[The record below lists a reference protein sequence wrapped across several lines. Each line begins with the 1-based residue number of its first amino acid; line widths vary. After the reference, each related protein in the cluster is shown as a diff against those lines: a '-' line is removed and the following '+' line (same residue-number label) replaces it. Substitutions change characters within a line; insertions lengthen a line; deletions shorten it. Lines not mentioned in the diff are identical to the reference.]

1 MEFSS
6 GVIFRRD
13 YSIQNLT
20 RNWREEGNIGIN
32 YDVHDRVTGLM
43 KTLFKALIS
52 LDVVGYDAPVRLKR
66 QKFLRE
72 LAFRREGRP
81 KLSLSLSLLCERP
94 RIDLKIFD
102 PR

>member
-43 KTLFKALIS
+43 NGEATKTIITTGSFRSRPFLDHIS
-52 LDVVGYDAPVRLKR
+52 SKIKLK
-66 QKFLRE
+66 Q
-72 LAFRREGRP
+72 
-81 KLSLSLSLLCERP
+81 LS
-94 RIDLKIFD
+94 
-102 PR
+102 